1 MRTLRIWM
9 ALLGLFL
16 MAIPMLAQSKY
27 VSYTPVE
34 TEDRIADLGGKGGV
48 LILSKRNDLVVSVT
62 NARSAVVTPKGKRSD
77 GLFEYIVAVSK
88 DETPNPKMEVSRR
101 GDINRTKFV
110 AKIRPNFLRAY
121 LIDEV
126 EKPIMIE
133 DQSSGNDA
141 ILDASLAEVEL
152 ISTISDLKVVCDKS
166 LGATISTSRKKSDN
180 SVIVT
185 SVKIPVASIQ
195 NAKAKLDNLVLQRD
209 ALSKKLQNAK
219 NGNASNAEW
228 ERLDMLEEDVSNA
241 EKAFRTMCT
250 IDVYGLQTNHLPI
263 DVSGMGPRSKQVYGV
278 LLLKTVVK
286 EYVSEC
292 SGMLSEGGRLFSLRE
307 YDAAKRIFYNAL
319 KAKDTPSDI
328 IPTIHSNIAQCDTCI
343 LYERLV
349 SLSMQK
355 MQEMKKNGTG
365 TQNDVVEYASSVIE
379 FMGKLEA
386 FNPCEFYESRIKM
399 LSKAVADMP
408 LDLRF
413 TLTRWQKSYEGF
425 AESGMLPN
433 VELWAFY
440 GESVPGLNEY
450 DSDRKFRNMV
460 SSSEYKQLGTSDEM
474 GIIDLHLVRKDLP
487 RGFFFRP
494 VGYEGKRVVK
504 YVDMA
509 DVMAQSKNEHNK
521 RQFRLKMYVD
531 KK

>member
-1 MRTLRIWM
+1 MRQLRIWM
-9 ALLGLFL
+9 SLLGLL
-16 MAIPMLAQSKY
+16 LVSIPILAQSKY

-62 NARSAVVTPKGKRSD
+62 NARSAVVTPKGKRND

-141 ILDASLAEVEL
+141 ILDANLAEVE
-152 ISTISDLKVVCDKS
+152 IVSTISDLKVVCDKS
-166 LGATISTSRKKSDN
+166 LGATISTSRKRSDN

-185 SVKIPVASIQ
+185 SVKIPVASIR
-195 NAKAKLDNLVLQRD
+195 NAKTRLDNLVRQRD
-209 ALSKKLQNAK
+209 ALGDKLQNA
-219 NGNASNAEW
+219 NNNNSNAEW
-228 ERLDMLEEDVSNA
+228 EQLDRLEEDVNNA

-263 DVSGMGPRSKQVYGV
+263 DVSSMGSRAKLVYGV

-292 SGMLSEGGRLFSLRE
+292 SGMLAEGGRLFSLRE

-319 KAKDTPSDI
+319 RAKDTPSDI

-365 TQNDVVEYASSVIE
+365 TQNDVVEYASGVIE

-386 FNPCEFYESRIKM
+386 FNPCEFYESRISM

-413 TLTRWQKSYEGF
+413 TITRWQKSYEGF
-425 AESGMLPN
+425 AESGTLPN

-440 GESVPGLNEY
+440 GERVPGLNEY

-460 SSSEYKQLGTSDEM
+460 SFSEYKQLGTSDES

-494 VGYEGKRVVK
+494 VGYEGKRVVR
-504 YVDMA
+504 YVDMT
-509 DVMAQSKNEHNK
+509 DVMTQSKNEHNK
-521 RQFRLKMYVD
+521 RQFRLKMFVD